1 MLISNFL
8 KYEFDLLIDLSQLY
22 HFLLMYIATASIAI
36 DKVGLSKMDLNI
48 YDSLISNTKNK
59 SLNGLILNIKHNL
72 KYYEY

>member
-22 HFLLMYIATASIAI
+22 HFLLMYITTASIVI

-59 SLNGLILNIKHNL
+59 SLNGL
-72 KYYEY
+72 Y